1 MEELNA
7 IRAVPLFDGISE
19 SQLQIIFD
27 MTTRRGVAAGTTILQ
42 EGEHSYSL
50 FVLLRGEVDV
60 TKRLGLTAGA
70 SMDLVKDKTIVRLAA
85 PQFFGEMALL
95 GDAVRTATVVAS
107 TECDLLEVR
116 KGDFDRL
123 VEEDLLLAY
132 RLLHNIAEALC
143 FRLRRTDRD
152 VLKLTAALSLA
163 LGNR

>member
-1 MEELNA
+1 MEHLDS
-7 IRAVPLFDGISE
+7 IRAVPLFDGLTE
-19 SQLQIIFD
+19 SQLQIILD

-50 FVLLRGEVDV
+50 FVLLRGQVDV
-60 TKRLGLTAGA
+60 TKLLGLTAGA
-70 SMDLVKDKTIVRLAA
+70 PIDLAKDKTIVRLAA
-85 PQFFGEMALL
+85 PQFFGEMAIL

-107 TECDLLEVR
+107 TECDLLELR
-116 KGDFDRL
+116 QADFDRL
-123 VEEDLLLAY
+123 VDDDLPLAY
-132 RLLHNIAEALC
+132 RLLHNIAVALC